1 MRRRERER
9 ERDTHTHTLT
19 HFLGSE
25 FFWTTS
31 LVQHVYRCLQVL
43 CNSCAFCYTTY
54 NLEFWGFEKKF
65 SELVDFEERTGKEPF
80 GFNEGYIMGC
90 LSLF

>member
-1 MRRRERER
+1 
-9 ERDTHTHTLT
+9 
-19 HFLGSE
+19 
-25 FFWTTS
+25 
-31 LVQHVYRCLQVL
+31 VL